1 MSSHLVL
8 TTRSH
13 QSSMVQLLSEH
24 MSLYALKVKVYSG
37 KDTDYFPGG
46 RHFHMDK
53 QWMKD
58 FLKGKK
64 EDPFIFHMCWTENK
78 DNKLLFLRQMGE
90 WYVQDKCIGSTAE
103 KIEAETSETQIVSTC
118 CSAEPLI
125 SCHYRDRPSK
135 LPCTDSPPIVK
146 GGKSFW

>member
-1 MSSHLVL
+1 
-8 TTRSH
+8 
-13 QSSMVQLLSEH
+13 
-24 MSLYALKVKVYSG
+24 
-37 KDTDYFPGG
+37 
-46 RHFHMDK
+46 
-53 QWMKD
+53 
-58 FLKGKK
+58 
-64 EDPFIFHMCWTENK
+64 MCWTENK